1 MSGILDTCVR
11 PLPAPAMSGVCRRG
25 EAEGGETDSL
35 TKLR

>member
-1 MSGILDTCVR
+1 MCVR
-11 PLPAPAMSGVCRRG
+11 PLPAPAMSGVGRRG